1 MQALLYSTLNCKGYN
16 ILHTT
21 DKLKSL
27 WTALQLV
34 KKRRNRYPLSQLN
47 PAYLI
52 SLRSILILS
61 SRLRLGLENFLHF
74 WGFLTKISFNFL
86 LSPISHTFLSLIFSW
101 FNGSSNRTIET
112 RPVLGPTK
120 PTIQWVPGGLSLRV
134 KRPGRAANQSPPLVP
149 RLRMRGAIP
158 QIPQYAFMTCCLVK
172 TQRKLYYL
180 IPAKTA
186 QWN

>member
-74 WGFLTKISFNFL
+74 
-86 LSPISHTFLSLIFSW
+86 
-101 FNGSSNRTIET
+101 
-112 RPVLGPTK
+112 
-120 PTIQWVPGGLSLRV
+120 
-134 KRPGRAANQSPPLVP
+134 
-149 RLRMRGAIP
+149 
-158 QIPQYAFMTCCLVK
+158 
-172 TQRKLYYL
+172 
-180 IPAKTA
+180 
-186 QWN
+186 